1 MTPVMR
7 SAATAAMAASSVPD
21 ADRAEQGHSGSL
33 SAGQYSARLIAALIA
48 CGVTDFVVC
57 PGSRSQALALAA
69 AAQERA
75 RRIRLHVRIDE
86 RSAAFFAL
94 GLARES
100 GVPAPVV
107 VTSGT
112 AVANLVPAA
121 LEAHHADV
129 PMLLLTADRP
139 AELQGVRANQTTD
152 QAALFTG
159 IARSSRTVEADA
171 LTRPEH
177 DARAAFA
184 AAIGA
189 SADEDAAA
197 AAPGPVQ
204 LNVRLREPLSH
215 ADMLAEPPQL
225 ESIQRP
231 QLPEI
236 AVDAK
241 PGTVVLAGAD
251 ATRDGQNPGLLA
263 QQLSVPLIAE
273 PSSGAR
279 HGRECV
285 NVRLLDTD
293 LAHDVRRVIV
303 FGHPT
308 LSRATA
314 RLLASAHEVIVAAR
328 AGENLPGT
336 RLRGRLVAA
345 VAEQDRSW
353 LGRWVVADRA
363 VREELSEPLAIE
375 GMNRRELA
383 KEGLRQARRP
393 VDRETLVRSL
403 WEHTWPHDRLV
414 LGASRLIRVL
424 DRTVT
429 GKAITVHSNRGL
441 AGIDG
446 TIATGL
452 GVATALDRVDRGG
465 VTRILVGDIT
475 ALHDAASLLANPAE
489 QRPRV
494 QIVIGDDG
502 GGTIFDDLEVRQS
515 ADEADFT
522 RVLTTPVTADFK
534 KLAEAYGWAHVLVT
548 DRAGLER
555 ALTEKST
562 CVIEVR
568 LHEKISAQ

>member
-1 MTPVMR
+1 SEP
-7 SAATAAMAASSVPD
+7 TAAMAASSVPD
-21 ADRAEQGHSGSL
+21 AGQHY

-48 CGVTDFVVC
+48 CGVTDLVVC

-75 RRIRLHVRIDE
+75 GRIRLHVRIDE

-94 GLARES
+94 GLARET

-112 AVANLVPAA
+112 AVANLVPAV
-121 LEAHHADV
+121 LEAHHSDV

-152 QAALFTG
+152 QATLFSG
-159 IARSSRTVEADA
+159 IVRAARTIEADA
-171 LTRPEH
+171 LTRPDH

-189 SADEDAAA
+189 SADHVTDQDAD
-197 AAPGPVQ
+197 PGPVQ
-204 LNVRLREPLSH
+204 LNVRLREPLSD
-215 ADMLAEPPQL
+215 ADMLAEPPTL
-225 ESIQRP
+225 EAPRRDE
-231 QLPEI
+231 LPEI
-236 AVDAK
+236 AVAPK

-251 ATRDGQNPGLLA
+251 ALRDGQDPNLLA
-263 QQLSVPLIAE
+263 QRLSVPLIAE

-279 HGRECV
+279 LGRECV
-285 NVRLLDTD
+285 SVQLLETE
-293 LAHDVRRVIV
+293 LAAEVRRVIV

-308 LSRATA
+308 LSRSTA
-314 RLLASAHEVIVAAR
+314 RLLATADEVLVAAR

-336 RLRGRLVAA
+336 PLRGRLTAA
-345 VAEQDRSW
+345 STETDRSW
-353 LGRWVVADRA
+353 LGRWVVSDRKA
-363 VREELSEPLAIE
+363 REAAEEPLSIE
-375 GMNRRELA
+375 GLNRRELA

-393 VDRETLVRSL
+393 VDRETLVRSV

-452 GVATALDRVDRGG
+452 GVAAALDRSARGG

-475 ALHDAASLLANPAE
+475 ALHDAASLLVNPAE

-522 RVLTTPVTADFK
+522 RVLTTPVRADFK
-534 KLAEAYGWAHVLVT
+534 GLAEAYGWAHVLVT

-568 LHEKISAQ
+568 LHEEPSGD